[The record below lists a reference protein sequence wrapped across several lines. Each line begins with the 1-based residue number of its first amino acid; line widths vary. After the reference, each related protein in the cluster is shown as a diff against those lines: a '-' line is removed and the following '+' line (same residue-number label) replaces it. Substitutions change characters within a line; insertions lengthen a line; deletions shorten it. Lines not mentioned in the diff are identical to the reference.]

1 MYNFWMCGRIRI
13 RRGLRRSSVPLII
26 GAGLVIRWF
35 IDDDKE
41 SLHILIEMSG
51 SIITSVTNN

>member
-1 MYNFWMCGRIRI
+1 MCGRIRI
-13 RRGLRRSSVPLII
+13 RRGLRRSSVPLIT